1 MPLEY
6 RPLFYSAHKKDAH
19 IHDGT
24 GPCSAN
30 PNPHRNSGIR
40 CTQPAADAY
49 ASKGTSFIPAGDA
62 AFSGTPLAASHASE
76 EAAARETSLNTGE
89 DDRQPPSKLSLLNVS
104 IRVSVSSFDV
114 VGGEAAEEFRALD
127 VAANFKSPWAWY
139 SQSGW
144 GAGLRLLTGVG
155 ALNGGG
161 DTGLVVSFLPL
172 LALGSRD
179 GRFTLDMG
187 AGGALF
193 SRRTFGTQDFGG
205 YFQFALTAG
214 ISVPLFW
221 RLGAGYRFMH
231 YSDSAIYGPHHVGAD
246 LHMLELIY
254 RF

>member
-1 MPLEY
+1 MPREY
-6 RPLFYSAHKKDAH
+6 PPLFYFAYKKVAHVHDA
-19 IHDGT
+19 T
-24 GPCSAN
+24 GPCSDH
-30 PNPHRNSGIR
+30 PNPHRNCGIR
-40 CTQPAADAY
+40 LAQLSADA
-49 ASKGTSFIPAGDA
+49 SRDKGAGFTLTGDA
-62 AFSGTPLAASHASE
+62 GLSGTLSAASQTSE
-76 EAAARETSLNTGE
+76 EAAVPETSPDTGE
-89 DDRQPPSKLSLLNVS
+89 DNPQPPSKLSLLNVS

-114 VGGEAAEEFRALD
+114 VGSEAEEEFRAFD
-127 VAANFKSPWAWY
+127 VAANFKSPWGWY

-144 GAGLRLLTGVG
+144 GAGLRLMTGAS

-161 DTGLVVSFLPL
+161 DTGLVFFLLPL
-172 LALGSRD
+172 LALGSQD

-205 YFQFALTAG
+205 YFQFALTVG

-231 YSDSAIYGPHHVGAD
+231 YSDAAIYGPNHVGAD